1 MEKIYFMNQKLM
13 NEKLIIYLMNSK
25 DMIYI
30 YIYRKLWSNQSNR
43 LSFFQTKFLKVLP

>member
-30 YIYRKLWSNQSNR
+30 YIENYGQIRATGC
-43 LSFFQTKFLKVLP
+43 LSFKQNF